1 MGNFTLFEVHLHG
14 ENGGGFKFGPTFSKI
29 GDDTESTDTE
39 SSRKS
44 RRFGRLRRAKNGDE
58 ETADEETADETE
70 IEVEDG
76 DEMDEARGEKSAG
89 GKGAL
94 IAILFLVGAV
104 MLVKKLR
111 GGGDGE
117 TEVDLD

>member
-14 ENGGGFKFGPTFSKI
+14 ENGGGFQFGPTFSKS
-29 GDDTESTDTE
+29 GSTDESEKTE
-39 SSRKS
+39 SSEKS
-44 RRFGRLRRAKNGDE
+44 RRFGRFRRSKSGDE
-58 ETADEETADETE
+58 DATDETE

-76 DEMDEARGEKSAG
+76 EMDETAGGKSAS

-94 IAILFLVGAV
+94 IAILFLLGAV

-111 GGGDGE
+111 GGDSDE

>member
-14 ENGGGFKFGPTFSKI
+14 ENGGGFQFGPTFSKSS
-29 GDDTESTDTE
+29 DKDESADTDASE
-39 SSRKS
+39 KS
-44 RRFGRLRRAKNGDE
+44 RRFGRFRRSKNDDE
-58 ETADEETADETE
+58 DATAETE

-76 DEMDEARGEKSAG
+76 DEVDEVGGEKTAS

-117 TEVDLD
+117 AEVDLE